1 MYARK
6 FQNMEQV
13 MKGFD
18 YDMEV
23 AGKGGEIYQ
32 RRLLVLDDKG

>member
-1 MYARK
+1 
-6 FQNMEQV
+6 

-23 AGKGGEIYQ
+23 AGEGEKKYQ